1 MYQTMSSLEEE
12 VFAVYERACREQDLE
27 VAEHLLQTLE
37 TMAERSGN
45 EVQLEKAYLRLKPPG
60 Q

>member
-37 TMAERSGN
+37 AMAKRSGSK
-45 EVQLEKAYLRLKPPG
+45 EQLEKAYLRLKPPR